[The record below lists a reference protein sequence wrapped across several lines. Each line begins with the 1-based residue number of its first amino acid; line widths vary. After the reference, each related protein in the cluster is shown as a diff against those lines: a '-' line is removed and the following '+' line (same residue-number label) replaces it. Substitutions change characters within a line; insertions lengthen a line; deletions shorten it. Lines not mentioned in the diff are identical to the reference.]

1 MQASG
6 LAEGKG
12 VLLPATTTEAVQAAH
27 SLLIEGVFG
36 AAGQEIVVEQFIAG
50 GEEVSVLAF
59 CDGTT
64 AVGMPPAQVLLQL
77 LVFSF

>member
-12 VLLPATTTEAVQAAH
+12 VLLPHTTTEAVKAAH
-27 SLLIEGVFG
+27 SLLVEGVFG
-36 AAGQEIVVEQFIAG
+36 DAGRKIVVERFIEG

-64 AVGMPPAQVLLQL
+64 AVGMPPAQV
-77 LVFSF
+77 